1 MSAGDETVPKK
12 IYLVRHAQSVGN
24 AEGRIQGWFD
34 SPLNELGR
42 RQADVLARRLAAE
55 ASIDAIFAS
64 PLQRAAETAQIVGRV
79 LNRPVIFE
87 DDLREYNMGPI
98 SGLTLPEIEEQFPER
113 LLAFK
118 ENRRLPHLPGE
129 EGEAMFM
136 ERVRLGMENIIRQIS
151 EGQSILV
158 VSHGGT
164 LNACLRQWLGVN
176 GYTRHPFRIENASVT
191 LVEINEIHKQ
201 VVYLNDTCHLATI
214 DQTGKLTND

>member
-1 MSAGDETVPKK
+1 VPKK
-12 IYLVRHAQSVGN
+12 IYLVRHAQSIGN

-42 RQADVLARRLAAE
+42 RQADCLARRLAAE

-64 PLQRAAETAQIVGRV
+64 PLQRAAETAQIIGRV
-79 LNRPVIFE
+79 LNRSLNFE

-98 SGLTLPEIEEQFPER
+98 SGLTLAEIEERFPER
-113 LLAFK
+113 VLAFK
-118 ENRRLPHLPGE
+118 ENRRLSHLPGE

-136 ERVRLGMENIIRQIS
+136 ERVRLGMENIVRQVP

-164 LNACLRQWLGVN
+164 LNTCLRQWLGVN
-176 GYTRHPFRIENASVT
+176 GHTRHPFQFQNASVT
-191 LVEINEIHKQ
+191 LVEINEMHTQ
-201 VVYLNDTCHLATI
+201 VVYLNDTCHLAAV
-214 DQTGKLTND
+214 DQTGQLTND